1 MRDWLIIIGGLV
13 AFGILLDCIRRMR
26 KAGHDKLH
34 MDLPAQTGTREPV
47 SGHSSPASTGKVEPR
62 MSGTT
67 SFEDTLKTRRTPT
80 LNSGGAADKLP
91 RSPVDLEQAV
101 PLLMDDDHQET
112 TFDDD
117 RDLIIGSVLSPPRV
131 VPRRSTADQAGTV
144 EEREVIV
151 INVMSQQPENFKN
164 LSDDEKAR
172 AAAALL
178 ENVLASGM
186 RYGSMSIFH
195 YYGETQDEN
204 TLFSM
209 ANMVKPGT
217 FDLDNMKSFQ
227 TPGVSFFMALPLKDS
242 TGKVSAMEAFDK
254 MLAIARRLAQNL
266 QGEMRD
272 EQRSV
277 MTGQTIEHCRQ
288 RISEFS
294 RKKLSR
300 SGKYTSDH

>member
-13 AFGILLDCIRRMR
+13 ALGILLDSLRRMR

-47 SGHSSPASTGKVEPR
+47 PDHTPPAPAGKVEPR
-62 MSGTT
+62 MAGTA
-67 SFEDTLKTRRTPT
+67 SFEDTLKMRRTPT
-80 LNSGGAADKLP
+80 LNTGSVADKSP
-91 RSPVDLEQAV
+91 RNSVDLEQAV

-131 VPRRSTADQAGTV
+131 VPRRSTADQVGTA

-164 LSDDEKAR
+164 LSEDEKAR

-186 RYGSMSIFH
+186 RYGSMNIFH
-195 YYGETQDEN
+195 YYGGTQDEN
-204 TLFSM
+204 ALFSM

-242 TGKVSAMEAFDK
+242 TGKVSAMEVFDK
-254 MLAIARRLAQNL
+254 MLAVARRLAQNL